1 MNRAGFSYKAIHDGR
16 NKIRTA
22 PLWGLRTHSRFMHDG
37 DSLRLG
43 DAIARHKGEAS
54 EVTRKFLQLTPGA
67 KKDVLSFL
75 NSL

>member
-1 MNRAGFSYKAIHDGR
+1 MNRRGFPYKAVEDGR

-37 DSLRLG
+37 DSVRLG

-54 EVTRKFLQLTPGA
+54 EVTEKFRRLLQPS
-67 KKDVLSFL
+67 KKTCLAS
-75 NSL
+75 